1 MLVPRTR
8 GVPDDPTVPDRDD
21 APIPAPRTMGA
32 LDIPIVPGI
41 ARPGPDD
48 VAPGPWTITNRTVP
62 LILDVLGRVPTDVI
76 TAEEQTKEGLH
87 QRTHDL
93 CLRKDSTPSLPT

>member
-32 LDIPIVPGI
+32 LDIPTVPGI

-62 LILDVLGRVPTDVI
+62 LILDVLGHVPVDVI
-76 TAEEQTKEGLH
+76 TTEEQTKEELHPKTHGLGL
-87 QRTHDL
+87 Q
-93 CLRKDSTPSLPT
+93 KVSTPSPPT

>member
-41 ARPGPDD
+41 A
-48 VAPGPWTITNRTVP
+48 
-62 LILDVLGRVPTDVI
+62 
-76 TAEEQTKEGLH
+76 
-87 QRTHDL
+87 
-93 CLRKDSTPSLPT
+93 